1 MPMEELNPGPVC
13 RFFLR
18 DMFRMSSGHRSEFIR
33 VMLRQVYFTFVQTIP
48 MISGPG
54 FFCGMLI
61 SFQASW
67 GLSLL
72 GDATKTGELLVYLI
86 FREITPAAILLLI
99 IARSVTAVAS
109 EIATMKVSSQ
119 IDALAIL
126 GVDVR
131 AYLWGPRILAGAIAI
146 FCMAVVFWFSAT
158 IGAWFGAGMPALVE
172 FIMPLITAIAPEDVL
187 FFCLKTLPSGAIVFW
202 LACRRGAA
210 VGHSGHEVP
219 VATNSA
225 VVDALLWAF
234 LYQLGLSVLF
244 YLMVG
249 F

>member
-1 MPMEELNPGPVC
+1 MQMEELGPGPVC

-86 FREITPAAILLLI
+86 F
-99 IARSVTAVAS
+99 
-109 EIATMKVSSQ
+109 
-119 IDALAIL
+119 
-126 GVDVR
+126 
-131 AYLWGPRILAGAIAI
+131 
-146 FCMAVVFWFSAT
+146 
-158 IGAWFGAGMPALVE
+158 
-172 FIMPLITAIAPEDVL
+172 
-187 FFCLKTLPSGAIVFW
+187 
-202 LACRRGAA
+202 
-210 VGHSGHEVP
+210 
-219 VATNSA
+219 
-225 VVDALLWAF
+225 
-234 LYQLGLSVLF
+234 
-244 YLMVG
+244 
-249 F
+249 